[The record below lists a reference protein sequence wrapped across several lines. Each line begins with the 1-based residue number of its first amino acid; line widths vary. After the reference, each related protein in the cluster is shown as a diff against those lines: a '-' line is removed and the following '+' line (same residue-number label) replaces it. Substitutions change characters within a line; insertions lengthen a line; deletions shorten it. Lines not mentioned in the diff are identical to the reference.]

1 MNVPKIKGTHNAM
14 KSGIMAADSSLEAL
28 RDGSKPGRVDNEC
41 CHDTGICV
49 CVCPSVSLSA
59 YLSVRLLPSLLSRL
73 ETGDTYLLFP
83 SCRTTT
89 VNLLCIMNAMKTIC

>member
-49 CVCPSVSLSA
+49 CVCVRQSVCLPIRLSA
-59 YLSVRLLPSLLSRL
+59 FCPPYCQDWRQVIHIYYFHHAVQLL
-73 ETGDTYLLFP
+73 
-83 SCRTTT
+83 
-89 VNLLCIMNAMKTIC
+89 